1 MNALRVLVTGAHGQV
16 GVDLIDVL
24 HGRVPPGGDV
34 AFQPDGRAVREGE
47 FEVRGVDR
55 RELDVTNGDAVSS
68 VMRQWRPD
76 VVVHLAAYTAVD
88 RAEDDRDR
96 CFTVNDVATGTLS
109 EAADDL
115 GAHLITISTDYVFDG
130 RLGRGYVETD
140 VANPLNAYGA
150 SKYAGELRCSPED
163 TIVRTSWVMGVR
175 GTSVV
180 HVIADRAM
188 AGLRVRFVDD
198 QRGTVTAASD
208 LARSL
213 VCLIRDRP
221 GGLWHVANVGDTT
234 WFDVAAYV
242 GHVAGRDDDFA
253 SPIATTD
260 LDPVPLATRP
270 ARSDLTT
277 HKFAQHYSALPSWR
291 EALGRLVGERGDR
304 GTHE

>member
-1 MNALRVLVTGAHGQV
+1 MSAVRVLVTGAHGQV
-16 GVDLIDVL
+16 GADLIDVL
-24 HGRVPPGGDV
+24 HGRIAPGADP
-34 AFQPDGRAVREGE
+34 AFQPDGLGVREGE
-47 FEVRGVDR
+47 FEVRGVGR
-55 RELDVTNGDAVSS
+55 RELDVTDADAVSGLL
-68 VMRQWRPD
+68 RQWRPD

-88 RAEDDRDR
+88 RAEDDRGN
-96 CFTVNDVATGTLS
+96 CFAVNDVATGTMS
-109 EAADDL
+109 GAARDL

-130 RLGRGYVETD
+130 RLGRGYVESD
-140 VANPLNAYGA
+140 EPNPLNVYGA

-180 HVIADRAM
+180 HVIADRAV

-213 VCLIRDRP
+213 VCLIRNRP

-242 GHVAGRDDDFA
+242 GRLVGRDDDFA
-253 SPIATTD
+253 TPVATSD
-260 LDPVPLATRP
+260 LVPAPLAARP

-277 HKFAQHYSALPSWR
+277 DKFARHYGALPSWR
-291 EALGRLVGERGDR
+291 NALERLVRERGDR
-304 GTHE
+304 GTRE